1 MAIRIERGI
10 NMFGKKIYPL
20 DEVYGISRDVPLNYV
35 ERENVDEVFRKNL
48 RRGKHITIFGSS
60 KQGKTCLRKHCLDTS
75 KYIVIQC
82 SNKWTLSDLNAHILK
97 QAGYELTE
105 STKMSMSGKAKL
117 IASIKSKFLPVDVGA
132 ESSLEEGE
140 ESETVY
146 RQLELDI
153 DDANDVISALKE
165 INFSKYIVLED
176 FHYLKQEVQ
185 KDFAV
190 ELKAFHEN
198 STLCFIVVGV
208 WLDEN
213 KLVIYN
219 GDLTGRTVSVNADA
233 WTQHELTQVIENG
246 ASLLNIGFNQ
256 NFVSSLLT
264 ECNGN
269 VYIVQEACY
278 RVCEQENVTE
288 TQKTY
293 KEIGDR
299 SNAKDIVKNIVKEQS
314 GRYNAFITN
323 YAMGFQE
330 TTLEMH
336 KWLLYPIL
344 TADTD
349 TLMQGLNYRSIRIL
363 LEFVHPKKG
372 ELNPGNVTQ
381 ALKSV
386 VSLQLSKSIQPIILD
401 YDESNLKLHIVD
413 RGFVIWLKTQNRDEI
428 LELAGLPINLE
439 N

>member
-1 MAIRIERGI
+1 
-10 NMFGKKIYPL
+10 MFGRTIYSL
-20 DEVYGISRDVPLNYV
+20 DEVYGISRDVPLNYI
-35 ERENVDEVFRKNL
+35 ERESVDGAFRKNL

-60 KQGKTCLRKHCLDTS
+60 KQGKTCLRKHCLNIS
-75 KYIVIQC
+75 EYIVVQC

-105 STKMSMSGKAKL
+105 SKKTSMNGKAKL
-117 IASIKSKFLPVDVGA
+117 IASIKSKFLPVDAGI
-132 ESSLEEGE
+132 ESSLETGEG
-140 ESETVY
+140 SETVY

-185 KDFAV
+185 KDFSI

-198 STLCFIVVGV
+198 SSLCFIIVGV

-233 WTQHELTQVIENG
+233 WEKHELAQVIANG
-246 ASLLNIGFNQ
+246 ASLLNIEFDR
-256 NFVSSLLT
+256 NFVASLLE

-269 VYIVQEACY
+269 VYMVQEACY
-278 RVCEQENVTE
+278 RVCEKENVTE
-288 TQKTY
+288 TLREF
-293 KEIGDR
+293 KEIGAGCD
-299 SNAKDIVKNIVKEQS
+299 AKTIVKNIVKEQS

-323 YAMGFQE
+323 YATGFQE
-330 TTLEMH
+330 TALEMH
-336 KWLLYPIL
+336 RWILYPIL

-349 TLMQGLNYRSIRIL
+349 TLMQGLTYRSIRML
-363 LEFVHPKKG
+363 LESVHPKKG

-401 YDESNLKLHIVD
+401 YDESNLKLHVVD
-413 RGFVIWLKTQNRDEI
+413 RGFVIWLKAQDKAEI
-428 LELAGLPINLE
+428 LELAGLPIDQE
-439 N
+439 